1 MAIPLP
7 GPLEQARQR
16 ARKTKSQDEIL
27 AEANNRYLVEAL
39 EENKDI
45 LPAPA
50 LFLAIREQ
58 LDPGALDVQFKAIKG
73 AGDAVG
79 DFYFVPRS

>member
-1 MAIPLP
+1 ML
-7 GPLEQARQR
+7 
-16 ARKTKSQDEIL
+16 
-27 AEANNRYLVEAL
+27 EAL
-39 EENKDI
+39 EQNNAI